1 LNLIKPKI
9 LSRKAALKAKT
20 RGSNL
25 PPLNG
30 RKHMHRDPIAPAS
43 AFRILSE
50 TQNAALDAENHS
62 VPSNDKVH
70 AICASVDLTV
80 NVHTG
85 DAPFFEA
92 TYRHLV
98 RQLDYPFR
106 TRRIAVDRGQP
117 RGRFVGAAEPE
128 YAIDNQLSRLL
139 ADQVVDVVE
148 NIDWSV
154 DTIARVMTRH
164 FGNPT
169 TAAVDDRGRPV
180 FQYLW
185 AVDQCDA
192 DYVLHYDSDI
202 LVHFEDGGAW
212 IDESVAA
219 MRANPKLLGTVQEA
233 GPPRATTLMD
243 WIFGYR
249 PRTPANRWQRP
260 QDFVF
265 STRYFLIDR
274 VRFLDLSP
282 LRSACSQR
290 LEDAVTQTMHER
302 GLELWAIA
310 DDRNWA
316 IHPETHNANHTRYL
330 IDLIR
335 LVEAGRQP
343 FRRTANRWDIRTG
356 RRFIPWRIAI
366 ERDRLLRR

>member
-1 LNLIKPKI
+1 MKLRKEGEA
-9 LSRKAALKAKT
+9 LSPSRCRPQT
-20 RGSNL
+20 SI
-25 PPLNG
+25 PPNG
-30 RKHMHRDPIAPAS
+30 QGPHDQHDR
-43 AFRILSE
+43 
-50 TQNAALDAENHS
+50 
-62 VPSNDKVH
+62 
-70 AICASVDLTV
+70 ASVDLTV
-80 NVHTG
+80 NVYAG

-98 RQLDYPFR
+98 RQLDYSFR

-117 RGRFVGAAEPE
+117 HGRFVGAAEPE
-128 YAIDNQLSRLL
+128 HAIDNQLSRLL

-148 NIDWSV
+148 NVDWSV
-154 DTIARVMTRH
+154 DTIARVMTRYY
-164 FGNPT
+164 GNPT
-169 TAAVDDRGRPV
+169 APTHCEHGTPI

-212 IDESVAA
+212 IDESVAV
-219 MRANPKLLGTVQEA
+219 MRANPKLLGTTQEA
-233 GPPRATTLMD
+233 GPPRAITPMD

-249 PRTPANRWQRP
+249 PRTPANRWQRGQGFP
-260 QDFVF
+260 F

-274 VRFLDLSP
+274 ARFLDDLSP
-282 LRSACSQR
+282 LRSTSGQR
-290 LEDAVTQTMHER
+290 LEDAVTQTMRER
-302 GLELWAIA
+302 GLELWVLA

-335 LVEAGRQP
+335 MVEAGRQP
-343 FRRTANRWDIRTG
+343 FRRTGNRWDIRTG
-356 RRFIPWRIAI
+356 RRFVPWRIAI